1 MATPHELVLEA
12 KSQIKEVSL
21 DEAQQALGRSVVID
35 VREPE
40 EIALGRLPGALC
52 IPRGVLEFKIGT
64 LPQTQDKATPIL
76 LYCRSGGRS
85 ALAAVQLQKLGYA
98 NVVSMAG
105 GFDAW
110 SAAGRPADKPA
121 PVSFE

>member
-1 MATPHELVLEA
+1 MTTPHELVLEA
-12 KSQIKEVSL
+12 KSQIREASRDEV
-21 DEAQQALGRSVVID
+21 QQALGRSVIID

-40 EIALGRLPGALC
+40 EIALGHLPDALC
-52 IPRGVLEFKIGT
+52 VPRGVIEFKIGS
-64 LPQTQDKATPIL
+64 LPETQNLETPIV

-85 ALAAVQLQKLGYA
+85 ALAALQLKKLGYV

-110 SAAGRPADKPA
+110 IADGRPVIKPA
-121 PVSFE
+121 PVSYD